1 MIPISSALI
10 GFLIGFFIGV
20 WFGCIALSIILTAR
34 REDEREAKLFE
45 EYMKQKE
52 REDEH

>member
-1 MIPISSALI
+1 MSAATI
-10 GFLIGFFIGV
+10 GFIIGFVLGV

-45 EYMKQKE
+45 EYMKQKKGK
-52 REDEH
+52 DEH